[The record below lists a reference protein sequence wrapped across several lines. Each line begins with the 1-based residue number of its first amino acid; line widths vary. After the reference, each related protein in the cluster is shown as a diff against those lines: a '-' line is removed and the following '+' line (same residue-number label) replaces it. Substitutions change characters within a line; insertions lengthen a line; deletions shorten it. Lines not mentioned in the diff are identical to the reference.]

1 MASKDDFDQTSQS
14 LGKIIH
20 IVQIQGHTLFS
31 GHHRSIVKDNAL
43 TTGTLKKTSPEPLDQ
58 FQPNLEQSIL
68 GQKKIKFVQTKTY
81 NPLQAGD
88 NKEIDIKIY
97 MSSCPVSYL
106 ALDSD

>member
-1 MASKDDFDQTSQS
+1 M
-14 LGKIIH
+14 
-20 IVQIQGHTLFS
+20 
-31 GHHRSIVKDNAL
+31 KDNAL

-97 MSSCPVSYL
+97 MSSCPVSCL
-106 ALDSD
+106 SLDYD